1 MVKLGHNNITTYLVF
16 RPPMHLMT
24 LLQIKLDIHM
34 TTPKTSFYYD
44 SNKLGSIAKTLEPP
58 ISCKVKEII
67 LNFNEKQTK
76 IKTKKFIISCINNEI
91 ARKNKLKAKTKIDHN
106 LYQE

>member
-44 SNKLGSIAKTLEPP
+44 SNKLGSIAHLKLLNHQFLLKSKKLYL
-58 ISCKVKEII
+58 IS
-67 LNFNEKQTK
+67 T
-76 IKTKKFIISCINNEI
+76 
-91 ARKNKLKAKTKIDHN
+91 KNKLKAKTKSST
-106 LYQE
+106 